1 MLNLIDNNNGG
12 LMETVVD
19 LRSGI
24 TSKNLED
31 LVKMQMIFI
40 TKPDTQRFQVW
51 IQTTKTQ
58 YPTKWE

>member
-1 MLNLIDNNNGG
+1 
-12 LMETVVD
+12 
-19 LRSGI
+19 
-24 TSKNLED
+24 LED

>member
-40 TKPDTQRFQVW
+40 TKPDTQRFQV
-51 IQTTKTQ
+51 
-58 YPTKWE
+58 

>member
-19 LRSGI
+19 LRNGI

-40 TKPDTQRFQVW
+40 TKPDTQRFQA
-51 IQTTKTQ
+51 
-58 YPTKWE
+58 

>member
-19 LRSGI
+19 LRNGI

-40 TKPDTQRFQVW
+40 TKPDTQRFQV
-51 IQTTKTQ
+51 
-58 YPTKWE
+58 

>member
-19 LRSGI
+19 LRNGI
-24 TSKNLED
+24 TSRNLED

-40 TKPDTQRFQVW
+40 TKPDTQRFQV
-51 IQTTKTQ
+51 
-58 YPTKWE
+58 